1 MADPTIVIELTE
13 EQRHAVV
20 GALYDKIGDTDRYL
34 LSFIHDGDEP
44 GELDS
49 CCKGHLARYRE
60 RISQRNMLREEKT
73 RLERLIGIIDSAEP
87 ASWDNSV
94 PRALAEALEDREDE
108 ESRRAAR
115 WLAEHENDDYLWD
128 LVGGLMDRITELA
141 GAEDASD
148 ETVED
153 PIHEDPIPEEDS
165 R

>member
-1 MADPTIVIELTE
+1 MAEPTILIELTE

-20 GALYDKIGDTDRYL
+20 GSLYSKRSETDRYL
-34 LSFIHDGDEP
+34 LSYTHDGDEP
-44 GELDS
+44 GDLDS

-60 RISQRNMLREEKT
+60 RISQRNALREEKT
-73 RLERLIGIIDSAEP
+73 RLERLIEIIDSAEP

-108 ESRRAAR
+108 ESRRAAE
-115 WLAEHENDDYLWD
+115 WLAEHESDDYLWD
-128 LVGGLMDRITELA
+128 LIGGLMDRITELA

-153 PIHEDPIPEEDS
+153 PIHEDLTPKGDS